1 MARPQT
7 RDWIQREVFGLA
19 LLAGSIYLFVSLA
32 SFSFDA
38 GARNLGGPV
47 GELAA
52 NLLRQSIGLAAFLL
66 PVCALLA
73 GFTLIRNRPLD
84 APPSRVAGGTALLLF
99 TAIFL
104 SLLFPGADAYRA
116 GGAVGG
122 WIAHKLFLEKLGG
135 LGAYLFTLAGL
146 ALSLAFALDVSVVSI
161 GRAALTGAAEL
172 PRRLARARERM
183 AVRRRL
189 AAAAACAPARAEP
202 EIPTRV
208 PSRREA
214 AAVEPAPRKKTVPV
228 IAPKPVQEKFEFVR
242 EEGAGSGP
250 YRLPTLDF
258 LDAVVEVSSS
268 IDKETL
274 LTNSRILEKKLKD
287 FGVEGNVVKVNP
299 GPIVTMFEF
308 EPAPGVKIARI
319 VNLSDDLAMALRAD
333 SVRIV
338 GPLPGK
344 AVVGIEV
351 SNRVREAVYLK
362 ELLATQE
369 FQSSSH
375 PLTIAMG
382 KDIFGAPVMAA
393 LESMPHLLVA
403 GATGTGK
410 SVFLNSILMSILCR
424 STPEDCRLLLID
436 PKLLELSVYDGIP
449 HLLTEVVT
457 SPKRA
462 ASALQGVVHKMEERY
477 RLMAAKGVRNIEQY
491 NRRME
496 KEAKEGAK
504 APPPSPAKE
513 GAPMEFPRRLPYIV
527 VMIDELADLMVV
539 AGRDVEESLTRLAQ
553 MARAAGIHL
562 VLATQRPSVDVLTGV
577 IKANFPTRVS
587 FQVFSKVDSRTILDQ
602 NGAETLLGS
611 GDMLFVP
618 PHTSKLRRIHGA
630 YVSEDEIK
638 RVVEFLKDQGQPTYD
653 DSIIRP
659 KEETAA
665 PEDDEADEV
674 YDQAVAVVAEYR
686 QASIS
691 FIQRKLRVGYNR
703 AARIMERM
711 EREGVV
717 GPADGNNRR
726 EVRVRDLAHNDY
738 E

>member
-1 MARPQT
+1 MARSER
-7 RDWIQREVFGLA
+7 RDWIRREVFGLA
-19 LLAGSIYLFVSLA
+19 LLSGSIYLLVSQA

-47 GELAA
+47 GELVA

-66 PVCALLA
+66 PLYALLA
-73 GFTLIRNRPLD
+73 GLTLVRNRPFD
-84 APPSRVAGGTALLLF
+84 VPPSRVVGGVALLFFGAIVIALLL
-99 TAIFL
+99 
-104 SLLFPGADAYRA
+104 PDDPAYRA

-122 WIAHKLFLEKLGG
+122 WIAHKLFLEKLGR

-161 GRAALTGAAEL
+161 GRVVLAGAAGLTG
-172 PRRLARARERM
+172 RLAQARERI
-183 AVRRRL
+183 AARRRL
-189 AAAAACAPARAEP
+189 AAAAPPRPEP
-202 EIPTRV
+202 EIPARV
-208 PSRREA
+208 PSRKEMTE
-214 AAVEPAPRKKTVPV
+214 VIEPAPRRKTPPV
-228 IAPKPVQEKFEFVR
+228 IAPKPVQEKFAFVR
-242 EEGAGSGP
+242 EHLPASGT

-258 LDAVVEVSSS
+258 LDAVVEVSPSL
-268 IDKETL
+268 DKETL

-287 FGVEGNVVKVNP
+287 FGVDGNVVKVNP
-299 GPIVTMFEF
+299 GPVVTMFEF

-362 ELLATQE
+362 ELLATSE
-369 FQSSSH
+369 FQSSSYR
-375 PLTIAMG
+375 LAIAMG

-410 SVFLNSILMSILCR
+410 SVFLNSILMSILYR
-424 STPEDCRLLLID
+424 ATPEDCRLLLID
-436 PKLLELSVYDGIP
+436 PKLLELSVYEGIP

-496 KEAKEGAK
+496 KEAKEAAK
-504 APPPSPAKE
+504 PVVPPPAE
-513 GAPMEFPRRLPYIV
+513 GGPLVEFPRRLPYIV

-562 VLATQRPSVDVLTGV
+562 VIATQRPSVDVLTGV

-587 FQVFSKVDSRTILDQ
+587 FQVFGKVDSRTILDQ
-602 NGAETLLGS
+602 NGAETLLGR

-618 PHTSKLRRIHGA
+618 PNTSKLRRIHGA
-630 YVSEDEIK
+630 YVPEDEIK
-638 RVVEFLKDQGQPTYD
+638 RVVEFLKDQGTPAYD

-659 KEETAA
+659 KEEAAA

-726 EVRVRDLAHNDY
+726 EVLVRDLAGNDY

>member
-1 MARPQT
+1 MARSER
-7 RDWIQREVFGLA
+7 RDWIRREVFGLA
-19 LLAGSIYLFVSLA
+19 LLSGSIYLLVSLA

-47 GELAA
+47 GELTA

-66 PVCALLA
+66 PLYALLA
-73 GFTLIRNRPLD
+73 GLTLVRNRPFDL
-84 APPSRVAGGTALLLF
+84 PPSRVVGGAALLF
-99 TAIFL
+99 FGAIVI
-104 SLLFPGADAYRA
+104 SLLLPDDPAYRA

-122 WIAHKLFLEKLGG
+122 WIAQKLFLEKLGR

-161 GRAALTGAAEL
+161 GRVVLAGAAGLTG
-172 PRRLARARERM
+172 RLAQARERI
-183 AVRRRL
+183 AARRRV
-189 AAAAACAPARAEP
+189 AAAAPPKPEP
-202 EIPTRV
+202 EIPARI
-208 PSRREA
+208 PSRKEMA
-214 AAVEPAPRKKTVPV
+214 DIVEPSPRRKASPV
-228 IAPKPVQEKFEFVR
+228 IAPKPVQEKFAFVR
-242 EEGAGSGP
+242 EHLPASGP

-258 LDAVVEVSSS
+258 LDAVVEVSPSL
-268 IDKETL
+268 DKETL

-287 FGVEGNVVKVNP
+287 FGVDGNVVKVNP
-299 GPIVTMFEF
+299 GPVVTMFEF

-319 VNLSDDLAMALRAD
+319 VRAD

-362 ELLATQE
+362 ELLATSE
-369 FQSSSH
+369 FQSSAYR
-375 PLTIAMG
+375 LAIAMG
-382 KDIFGAPVMAA
+382 KDIFGTPVMAA

-410 SVFLNSILMSILCR
+410 SVFLNSILMSILYR
-424 STPEDCRLLLID
+424 ATPEDCRLLLID
-436 PKLLELSVYDGIP
+436 PKLLELSVYEGIP

-462 ASALQGVVHKMEERY
+462 ASALQGIVHKMEERY

-496 KEAKEGAK
+496 KEAKEAAK
-504 APPPSPAKE
+504 QVAPPPAE
-513 GAPMEFPRRLPYIV
+513 GGTLVEFPRRLPYIV

-562 VLATQRPSVDVLTGV
+562 VIATQRPSVDVLTGV

-587 FQVFSKVDSRTILDQ
+587 FQVFGKVDSRTILDQ
-602 NGAETLLGS
+602 NGAETLLGR

-618 PHTSKLRRIHGA
+618 PNTSKLRRIHGA
-630 YVSEDEIK
+630 YVPEDEIK
-638 RVVEFLKDQGQPTYD
+638 RVVEFLKDQGAPAYD
-653 DSIIRP
+653 DSIIQP
-659 KEETAA
+659 KGETTA

-717 GPADGNNRR
+717 GPADGSNRR
-726 EVRVRDLAHNDY
+726 EVLVRDLAGNDY